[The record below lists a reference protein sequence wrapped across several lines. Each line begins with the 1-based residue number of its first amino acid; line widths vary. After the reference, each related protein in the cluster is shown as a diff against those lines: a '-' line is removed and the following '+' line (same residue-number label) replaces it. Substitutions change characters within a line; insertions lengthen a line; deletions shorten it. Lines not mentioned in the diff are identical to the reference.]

1 MLQIN
6 HAGTNTKVIH
16 EDPVL
21 SSDTKVPSR
30 REAIEALGL
39 LQRMIKDDERSLLVN
54 NEKIT
59 SVQMFDVI
67 RRFVL
72 TR

>member
-21 SSDTKVPSR
+21 PSDTKVPSR
-30 REAIEALGL
+30 REAIEALGM

-54 NEKIT
+54 NETIT
-59 SVQMFDVI
+59 STQMFDII